1 MKPFVLALA
10 AALLLQL
17 SATAQST
24 TETYVYDGLNR
35 SYILYLPDDLPAQ
48 APLVLLLHGYTSSA
62 ASVQSS
68 YGMNAIADANGF
80 AVCYP
85 QGTQDESNTNFWNI
99 DFPNENVD
107 DVGFLSNLA
116 QDLAAIHNLDAACT
130 YVCGMSNG
138 GMMSYYLGCE
148 RPDVFS
154 AFASVTGTVTSN
166 FVQSCL
172 PNITVP
178 FMQVHG
184 TSDFV
189 VPYDGGSPAA
199 ATFGEFIGVE
209 RVMRKWAK
217 ANSCNSVNYTDV
229 PNSSAN
235 DFSTVELA
243 EISGCNNGLKSRFY
257 KVEGGGHTW
266 PGSPSAGFF
275 DFFNPTNQDINAS
288 AEIWSFFNS
297 ICAPSGAGIAPLADN
312 FGASMFPNPASDHLN
327 IMLTGSLEAQVTVV
341 SLDGKLVLQDQLR
354 EGLNRIAI
362 QSLARGFYVVEINN
376 GLERI
381 GQKLIVD

>member
-1 MKPFVLALA
+1 
-10 AALLLQL
+10 
-17 SATAQST
+17 
-24 TETYVYDGLNR
+24 
-35 SYILYLPDDLPAQ
+35 
-48 APLVLLLHGYTSSA
+48 
-62 ASVQSS
+62 
-68 YGMNAIADANGF
+68 
-80 AVCYP
+80 
-85 QGTQDESNTNFWNI
+85 
-99 DFPNENVD
+99 
-107 DVGFLSNLA
+107 
-116 QDLAAIHNLDAACT
+116 
-130 YVCGMSNG
+130 
-138 GMMSYYLGCE
+138 
-148 RPDVFS
+148 
-154 AFASVTGTVTSN
+154 
-166 FVQSCL
+166 
-172 PNITVP
+172 
-178 FMQVHG
+178 MQVHG